1 MNVKVQSVRF
11 DADQKLLDY
20 VEKKVSKLSQMAD
33 NILGAEVILRLD
45 NSETKENKI
54 AEISLDVPK
63 ITDLFAKRQCETFE
77 EAVDLSVDAL
87 KKQLV
92 KAKDK
97 QRG

>member
-20 VEKKVSKLSQMAD
+20 VEKKVGKLSQMAD
-33 NILGAEVILRLD
+33 NILSAEVILRLD
-45 NSETKENKI
+45 NSDKKENKI

-63 ITDLFAKRQCETFE
+63 ITNLFAKNQCETFE

-87 KKQLV
+87 KKQLA